1 MKILVL
7 NSGSSSIKYQLI
19 DMDTRRPVSS
29 GLVERIGQPEGAITH
44 KFLRGDKMEKMQET
58 RAIPDHTAGLRRVA
72 ELLTDPKVGVISD
85 PGEIKAVGHR
95 MVHGGEYIT
104 DTCLITPEVEERIKE
119 LFPLAPLHNP
129 PAYEGYK
136 VAREVFPGAQQIA
149 VFDTAFHQTMPPVA
163 YRYALPEEL
172 YTKYGIRKYGFHGTS
187 HKYVSVKAIE
197 YLGTEHSKIITIH
210 LGNGASVA
218 AVKDGRCIDTSMG
231 LGPLSGLVMGTR
243 SGDIDPSVIFY
254 MVEQLGYKI
263 EDVSRILNKESG
275 LKALYGSSD
284 MRDVA
289 EGMRNGDEKALFAYH
304 LYCYHIKQ
312 FVGAYTA
319 AMGGLDAIVF
329 TAGIGENAS
338 YIRTGVCRDMGFFGI
353 EIDEVKNSAPGDGI
367 REVNTDSS
375 RTKVLVIP
383 TDEELE
389 IATQTY
395 NLIKKEGKK

>member
-136 VAREVFPGAQQIA
+136 VAREVFPAAQQIA

-187 HKYVSVKAIE
+187 HKYVAQTGARLAGLDFE
-197 YLGTEHSKIITIH
+197 NSKIITCHI
-210 LGNGASVA
+210 GNGASVT
-218 AVKDGRCIDTSMG
+218 AVLNGKSHDTSMG
-231 LGPLSGLVMGTR
+231 FSPVDGLVMGTR
-243 SGDIDPSVIFY
+243 CGNVDPSAITFIGEKEGMSYAEVNE
-254 MVEQLGYKI
+254 MMNKKSGVLGLT
-263 EDVSRILNKESG
+263 DL
-275 LKALYGSSD
+275 SSD
-284 MRDVA
+284 MRDIDRA
-289 EGMRNGDEKALFAYH
+289 YDEGNPRAILARDMHYGRIRK
-304 LYCYHIKQ
+304 
-312 FVGAYTA
+312 FVGEYA
-319 AMGGLDAIVF
+319 AEMGSVDLIVF
-329 TAGIGENAS
+329 TGGVGENS
-338 YIRTGVCRDMGFFGI
+338 CEMRETVCTGLEFMGVEFDRAANKGARGVDKI
-353 EIDEVKNSAPGDGI
+353 LSKP
-367 REVNTDSS
+367 SS
-375 RTKVLVIP
+375 RVKVAVIA
-383 TDEELE
+383 TDEELV
-389 IATQTY
+389 IATDTY
-395 NLIKKEGKK
+395 NLVK

>member
-104 DTCLITPEVEERIKE
+104 DTCLITPEVEERIQE

-136 VAREVFPGAQQIA
+136 VAREVFPAAQQIA

-187 HKYVSVKAIE
+187 HKYVSEKAIE
-197 YLGTEHSKIITIH
+197 YLGATHSKIITIH

-254 MVEQLGYKI
+254 MVEQLGYTI

-329 TAGIGENAS
+329 TAGIGENAP

-353 EIDEVKNSAPGDGI
+353 EIDEVKNSAPGNRI

-395 NLIKKEGKK
+395 NLIKREEA

>member
-19 DMDTRRPVSS
+19 DMDTRRPLSS

-44 KFLRGDKMEKMQET
+44 KFLRGDKMEKIEES

-85 PGEIKAVGHR
+85 PTEIEAVGHR

-104 DTCLITPEVEERIKE
+104 DTCLITPEVEKRIKE

-136 VAREVFPGAQQIA
+136 VAREVFPAARQIA

-187 HKYVSVKAIE
+187 HKYVSGKAIE
-197 YLGTEHSKIITIH
+197 YLGKKHSKIITIH

-218 AVKDGRCIDTSMG
+218 AVKDGRCVDTSMG

-254 MVEQLGYKI
+254 MVEQLGYTI

-289 EGMRNGDEKALFAYH
+289 EGMRSGDEKALFAYH

-312 FVGAYTA
+312 FIGAYTA

-329 TAGIGENAS
+329 TAGIGENAP
-338 YIRTGVCRDMGFFGI
+338 YIRSGVCHNMGFFGI
-353 EIDEVKNSAPGDGI
+353 EVDEVKNSAPGGGI
-367 REVNTDSS
+367 REINTVSS
-375 RTKVLVIP
+375 SVKVLVVP
-383 TDEELE
+383 TNEELE
-389 IATQTY
+389 IATQSY
-395 NLIKKEGKK
+395 NLIKKEEAK